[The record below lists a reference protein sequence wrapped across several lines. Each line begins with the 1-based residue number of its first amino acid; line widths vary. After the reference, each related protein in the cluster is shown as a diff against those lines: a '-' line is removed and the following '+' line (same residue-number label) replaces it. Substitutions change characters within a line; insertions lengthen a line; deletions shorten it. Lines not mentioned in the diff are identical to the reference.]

1 MVANTSSNKLD
12 TGKNPM
18 TYTIFPSENDEG
30 RDFVPEPPLT
40 KEKISIWQK

>member
-1 MVANTSSNKLD
+1 MEATTSSSKID

-18 TYTIFPSENDEG
+18 AFMILPIEVDEG
-30 RDFVPEPPLT
+30 RDFVPEPPMA